1 MGQAAG
7 AAVGP
12 GVSMLDIAACAGEQ
26 TRAIARCVG
35 PGARVLTTD
44 ISSRILG
51 QAADKLRRA
60 GFAAVQT
67 QVADAQALGLA
78 GTGYDA
84 AVSRLG
90 LMFCPAPLQALAGIR
105 AALKPSGRFAA
116 LVFAVP
122 PGKPCMATLMATAR
136 RHRGLGPASPFEP
149 GPARAAC

>member
-7 AAVGP
+7 AAVGS
-12 GVSMLDIAACAGEQ
+12 GVSMLDIAAGAGEQ

-67 QVADAQALGLA
+67 RVADAQALGLA
-78 GTGYDA
+78 GAGYDA

-90 LMFCPAPLQALAGIR
+90 LIIAQQLDRFTTAGAWVGPNELLQCSAARPGVEVCP
-105 AALKPSGRFAA
+105 FA
-116 LVFAVP
+116 
-122 PGKPCMATLMATAR
+122 R
-136 RHRGLGPASPFEP
+136 DR
-149 GPARAAC
+149 